1 MSARPRVR
9 GKLSTFVGCPCTMP
23 PAVCCTVSTKGC
35 RTMHVAGANKP
46 LSQASRKARKL
57 CINGKERAP
66 LCGGT
71 QLRRN
76 LREIAAIYDDN
87 MTSVHHGG
95 SCKLAR
101 VRGCAQKNRI
111 CQVATDAFRRQ
122 PIHACHRLP
131 QSAADSVRLERW
143 YGAHRDKQSR
153 FWYCVASRAAA
164 CLREWR
170 WARE

>member
-101 VRGCAQKNRI
+101 VRGARRKIESAKLRPLPFG
-111 CQVATDAFRRQ
+111 ASTDSRV
-122 PIHACHRLP
+122 PP
-131 QSAADSVRLERW
+131 TSAVC
-143 YGAHRDKQSR
+143 SR
-153 FWYCVASRAAA
+153 FCTSRAMVRHP
-164 CLREWR
+164 LRQ
-170 WARE
+170 AK

>member
-1 MSARPRVR
+1 M
-9 GKLSTFVGCPCTMP
+9 
-23 PAVCCTVSTKGC
+23 
-35 RTMHVAGANKP
+35 AGANQP

-111 CQVATDAFRRQ
+111 CQVATAAFRCVNRFTRATDFCSLQ
-122 PIHACHRLP
+122 PIL
-131 QSAADSVRLERW
+131 
-143 YGAHRDKQSR
+143 GAMHM
-153 FWYCVASRAAA
+153 
-164 CLREWR
+164 
-170 WARE
+170 